1 MGLFQTPIV
10 GGWRV
15 AVNLAGRGTL
25 PDMST
30 RTAYNLDQFIA
41 DMTELVGAHPEQ
53 ADLFDRA
60 AGYLERLIAN
70 PRAIAEEFR
79 RPIGS
84 GKRANHGSYALYRGD
99 GLFVSSVVWGP
110 GDRVGPHD
118 HQTWGLIGV
127 MDNAIQE
134 TRYRR
139 VDDRARSD
147 YAVLEVDRTML
158 VKPGDVSLLVPGVDE
173 IHRMDNDSDRATVEI
188 HVYGLD
194 LVALPRHRYDLAT
207 NRVVPF
213 ASEKFDN
220 C

>member
-1 MGLFQTPIV
+1 MTTQTTF
-10 GGWRV
+10 
-15 AVNLAGRGTL
+15 A
-25 PDMST
+25 
-30 RTAYNLDQFIA
+30 LDQFIA
-41 DMTELVGAHPEQ
+41 DMTELVRAQPEQ
-53 ADLFDRA
+53 SDLFQRA
-60 AGYLERLIAN
+60 STYLERLIRE
-70 PRAIAEEFR
+70 PEAIPEQFR

-84 GKRANHGSYALYRGD
+84 GARPNHGSYALFRGE

-110 GDRVGPHD
+110 GDRIGPHD

-139 VDDRARSD
+139 IDDRDREGFAILEQDRS
-147 YAVLEVDRTML
+147 AL
-158 VKPGDVSLLVPGVDE
+158 VKPGEVTMLVPGVDE

-188 HVYGLD
+188 HIYGKD
-194 LVALPRHRYDLAT
+194 LVNLPRYRYDLT
-207 NRVVPF
+207 NNRVIPF

>member
-1 MGLFQTPIV
+1 M
-10 GGWRV
+10 
-15 AVNLAGRGTL
+15 
-25 PDMST
+25 T
-30 RTAYNLDQFIA
+30 RTSYDLDQFVA
-41 DMTELVGAHPEQ
+41 DMTELIRTQPEQ
-53 ADLFDRA
+53 AVLFDRA
-60 AGYLERLIAN
+60 AVYLERLIGN
-70 PRAIAEEFR
+70 PTAIPDEYR
-79 RPIGS
+79 RPVGT
-84 GKRANHGSYALYRGD
+84 GKRANHGSYALFRGD

-139 VDDRARSD
+139 VDDRD
-147 YAVLEVDRTML
+147 EEGVAVLEQDRSVL
-158 VKPGDVSLLVPGVDE
+158 VKPGEVSLLVPGIDE

-188 HVYGLD
+188 HVYGKD
-194 LVALPRHRYDLAT
+194 LVNLPRYRYDLAS
-207 NRVVPF
+207 NRIIPF

>member
-1 MGLFQTPIV
+1 MT
-10 GGWRV
+10 
-15 AVNLAGRGTL
+15 
-25 PDMST
+25 T
-30 RTAYNLDQFIA
+30 RTAYDLDQFVA
-41 DMTELVGAHPEQ
+41 DMRELICAQPRQVE
-53 ADLFDRA
+53 LFGRA
-60 AGYLERLIAN
+60 SVYLERLIRN
-70 PRAIAEEFR
+70 PKAIPEKYR
-79 RPIGS
+79 RPIGT

-110 GDRVGPHD
+110 GDRIGPHD

-139 VDDRARSD
+139 VDDRDRDGFAILEQDRS
-147 YAVLEVDRTML
+147 VL
-158 VKPGDVSLLVPGVDE
+158 VKPGEVSLLVPGVDE

-188 HVYGLD
+188 HVYGKD
-194 LVALPRHRYDLAT
+194 LVNLPRFRYDIAT
-207 NRVVPF
+207 NRVIPF

>member
-1 MGLFQTPIV
+1 
-10 GGWRV
+10 
-15 AVNLAGRGTL
+15 
-25 PDMST
+25 MST
-30 RTAYNLDQFIA
+30 RTATAYDLEQFVA
-41 DMTELVGAHPEQ
+41 DMNQLIQSEPQQ
-53 ADLFDRA
+53 AQLLDKA
-60 AGYLERLIAN
+60 SAYLERLIGN
-70 PRAIAEEFR
+70 PKALPEAYR

-84 GKRANHGSYALYRGD
+84 GKRANHGSYALYRGP

-118 HQTWGLIGV
+118 HRTWGLIGV

-139 VDDRARSD
+139 VDDRDRDD
-147 YAVLEVDRTML
+147 YAVLELDRSVL
-158 VKPGDVSLLVPGVDE
+158 VKPGEVSLLIPGVDE

-188 HVYGLD
+188 HVYGKD
-194 LVALPRHRYDLAT
+194 LVALPRYRYNVET
-207 NRVVPF
+207 NQVVPF

>member
-1 MGLFQTPIV
+1 MTT
-10 GGWRV
+10 R
-15 AVNLAGRGTL
+15 
-25 PDMST
+25 ST
-30 RTAYNLDQFIA
+30 YALDQFVA
-41 DMTELVGAHPEQ
+41 DMTELLIRARLDQ

-60 AGYLERLIAN
+60 SVYLERLIGN
-70 PRAIAEEFR
+70 PDAIPELYR
-79 RPIGS
+79 RPVGT
-84 GKRANHGSYALYRGD
+84 GKRANHGSYALHRGD

-139 VDDRARSD
+139 VDDRDRPG
-147 YAVLEVDRTML
+147 YAVLEQDRSTM
-158 VKPGDVSLLVPGVDE
+158 VKPGEVSLLVPGVDE
-173 IHRMDNDSDRATVEI
+173 IHRMDNDTDRPTVEI
-188 HVYGLD
+188 HVYGKD
-194 LVALPRHRYDLAT
+194 LVALPRHRYDLST
-207 NRVVPF
+207 NQVIPF

>member
-1 MGLFQTPIV
+1 MTT
-10 GGWRV
+10 R
-15 AVNLAGRGTL
+15 
-25 PDMST
+25 ST
-30 RTAYNLDQFIA
+30 YALDQFVA
-41 DMTELVGAHPEQ
+41 DMTELLIRARLDQ

-60 AGYLERLIAN
+60 SVYLERLIGN
-70 PRAIAEEFR
+70 PDAIPELYR
-79 RPIGS
+79 RPVGT
-84 GKRANHGSYALYRGD
+84 GKRANHGSYALHRGD

-139 VDDRARSD
+139 VDDRDRPG
-147 YAVLEVDRTML
+147 YAVLEQDRSTM
-158 VKPGDVSLLVPGVDE
+158 VKPGEVSLLVPGVDE
-173 IHRMDNDSDRATVEI
+173 IHRMDNDTDRPTVEI
-188 HVYGLD
+188 HVYGHD
-194 LVALPRHRYDLAT
+194 LVALPRHRYDLST
-207 NRVVPF
+207 NQVIPF